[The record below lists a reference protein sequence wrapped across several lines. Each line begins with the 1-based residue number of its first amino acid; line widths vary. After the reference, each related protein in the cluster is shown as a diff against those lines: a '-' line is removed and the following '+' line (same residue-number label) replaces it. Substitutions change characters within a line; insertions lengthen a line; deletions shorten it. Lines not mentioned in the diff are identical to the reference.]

1 MKKAF
6 VIFTGY
12 NQRAVIAF
20 IRVLEQHGVDYFLV
34 SAWPG
39 DSIFLTQY
47 ASRVACTREDLS
59 LDERILYPLLER
71 TAALAGG
78 RELLFAPSTEALNR
92 FFLPRRKDLA
102 RIGITLPLV
111 DEPLYARIS
120 DKAAFSF
127 LCRSRGIRV
136 PASLANP
143 KDCPLPFVA
152 KPSAYDAA
160 KGLAPVLVFS
170 EGDRKTLLE
179 SPDLDQYDFQEF
191 VPGRSLYLLLHLS
204 RNGRVSRFSQENFL
218 QQPNG
223 KSIIAAK
230 ASDFHLARESDRYV
244 SMLEDE
250 GFRGLVMIEV
260 RQRGSEY
267 FMIEANPRF
276 WGPSQLFVDAMPVNL
291 FEVFLADNG
300 IPIGK
305 PSPGKNGSR
314 YFWHQGLA
322 ETLQAG
328 LKPVFHNYSP
338 HDLARDFPDWIRS
351 DIYRRPDTI
360 DIFTRAAFGGP

>member
-1 MKKAF
+1 
-6 VIFTGY
+6 
-12 NQRAVIAF
+12 
-20 IRVLEQHGVDYFLV
+20 VLEAHSLDYFLV
-34 SAWPG
+34 TTGKDDPVT
-39 DSIFLTQY
+39 LTRY
-47 ASRVACTREDLS
+47 AARIACTREDLS
-59 LDERILYPLLER
+59 LDERVLYPLLER

-78 RELLFAPSTEALNR
+78 RELLLAPSTEALNR

-102 RIGITLPLV
+102 GMGITLPLV

-120 DKAAFSF
+120 DKAAFSS

-136 PASLANP
+136 PDSPGDP

-170 EGDRKTLLE
+170 ERDRKALLE

-204 RNGRVSRFSQENFL
+204 KNSRVSRFSQENFL

-230 ASDFHLARESDRYV
+230 ASDFHLAPESDRYV
-244 SMLEDE
+244 SMLEAE

-267 FMIEANPRF
+267 YMIEANPRF

-291 FEVFLADNG
+291 FEDFLADYG
-300 IPIGK
+300 LPLRESTQR
-305 PSPGKNGSR
+305 PREFR
-314 YFWHQGLA
+314 YFWYQGLT
-322 ETLQAG
+322 ETLASG
-328 LKPVFHNYSP
+328 SFPVFHNTTP
-338 HDLARDFPDWIRS
+338 LELAADFPQWIQS
-351 DIYRRPDTI
+351 DIYRRPDTMAL
-360 DIFTRAAFGGP
+360 FARSAFGGP